1 MEEEVKNNKNLLAL
15 IILLVIV
22 LSIYTFELISLG
34 ILKKNEG
41 KRLDEDIV
49 DKEIYYTISFDE
61 DNGNEIKEEKQKV
74 NEKIKLYT
82 PSKEGYVFLGWLL
95 NDDRLIS
102 DNYIVTSDIKLKAKW
117 LKENEVYI
125 IESIPEYDDSKEQ
138 DRMLSNLN
146 NIQSYEVNVKYK
158 DENVNIEIMNMSKFS
173 EGYIKVNNEIIY
185 DISYGGAYISRLFT
199 FNGNYVVHLT
209 SIVPQCPIS
218 QSFIISENGEL
229 LGKITGELL
238 GPYSDR
244 GLTSN
249 IITYYKDTNI
259 IKDSYFRA
267 YIDRSDSPYKV
278 ATYKIEDNQLKII
291 NTIMPK
297 EDTYYI
303 YDEFGNYK
311 TLPKENRSLERV
323 EIDNRIYYFAEK
335 EDANGNTIEIYDNN
349 LNKLWIITGLSD
361 RYARYVVNAN
371 NTITFNAEKDG
382 VFVVFD
388 SNMNLVHESKNY
400 EIVGIVSD
408 YVIVIKDGKA
418 RIIDLEENEVAVFDE
433 LPSNFKTH
441 MTLAPSYDYLTD
453 DQIRFYVETEDKKVL
468 TYSYDKKTKEKKIEK
483 NR

>member
-1 MEEEVKNNKNLLAL
+1 MLKEEKKRVFLIVVL
-15 IILLVIV
+15 IILIIV
-22 LSIYTFELISLG
+22 YTFELISLG

-95 NDDRLIS
+95 NEIS
-102 DNYIVTSDIKLKAKW
+102 IDNNYIVTSDIKLKAKW

-349 LNKLWIITGLSD
+349 LNKLWIITGLSENCN
-361 RYARYVVNAN
+361 YIINTN
-371 NTITFNAEKDG
+371 NTITFNALKDG

-388 SNMNLVHESKNY
+388 SNMNLTHESKNY

>member
-1 MEEEVKNNKNLLAL
+1 MLKEEKKRVFLIVVL
-15 IILLVIV
+15 IILIIV
-22 LSIYTFELISLG
+22 YTFELISLG

>member
-1 MEEEVKNNKNLLAL
+1 MLKEEKKRVFLIVVL
-15 IILLVIV
+15 IILIIV
-22 LSIYTFELISLG
+22 YTFELISLG

-185 DISYGGAYISRLFT
+185 DISYDGAYISRLFT

-218 QSFIISENGEL
+218 QSFIINENGEL

-382 VFVVFD
+382 VFVIFD

>member
-1 MEEEVKNNKNLLAL
+1 MLKEEKKRVFLIVVL
-15 IILLVIV
+15 IILIIV
-22 LSIYTFELISLG
+22 YTFELISLG

-61 DNGNEIKEEKQKV
+61 DNGNEIKEEKQKL

-408 YVIVIKDGKA
+408 YVIVIKDGKV
-418 RIIDLEENEVAVFDE
+418 RILDLEENEVVIFDE
-433 LPSNFKTH
+433 LPTNYDHYNKKDPGCIYFKNNEITF
-441 MTLAPSYDYLTD
+441 YITD
-453 DQIRFYVETEDKKVL
+453 NSTGNYWFYKYNLE
-468 TYSYDKKTKEKKIEK
+468 TKERSINKED
-483 NR
+483 